1 MAEKINVGKF
11 INNLDSE
18 DLSSEKLQGVVGN
31 VYAKAIRDH
40 KTTAKKAEDNLKDKD
55 KETVEFTKSNHDRL
69 KAHKNKPE
77 KDLNKDD
84 APVKDKVVK
93 EINESF
99 SIKDFKKQWAEYKKS
114 GSSDELEFG
123 DWYYQFD
130 VDFDKGTIFAG
141 EPHKDIMGWS
151 ISRDFEI
158 KLDPSVDIYGN
169 ISKLHDYIETKRKG
183 VKESKK
189 QRSPFRKVNES
200 HDCKRNYKNVRFASQ
215 EIEKKGY
222 SHAEANDIALK
233 LFDDIEGDTQRSLE
247 WHLEKILPKEEFDK
261 EYPRN
266 ESLKEDTFAV
276 RLKNDTADVRYEF
289 VKASDEE
296 DARRQLDKK
305 FSKKGW
311 KVTDIGVADPKA
323 TNPYDALK
331 KESKSVAESKK
342 TVGNKK
348 LTEAKTFQ
356 PMTLREYG
364 KKFLDGYLD
373 TDVYDTEIDMG
384 VAFVFDCDEE
394 PTDNYEKFL
403 SILADNVMVKDA
415 FNDGA
420 LTCDFSGFY
429 KPYNDKINDWYK
441 KNGGHQEFEG
451 EEGYYDLV
459 LATEGLVSGSYS
471 EEDYKE
477 LCDIFKTK
485 VESKN
490 IVEAPIPRNATKIK
504 VGGKEFTKE
513 KDWVDGNRVHVSPK
527 DIKRLYGDDVEVLET
542 DPNYK
547 SKRTKEVKVLQGNY
561 GYGWDD
567 LVEYDKEDSAELKQD
582 LRSYRE
588 NERNAQFRVITRRV
602 PLGEEKLSEGAKP
615 SELWYNKKEVL
626 NNIWGLVCEGDDRL
640 EDIRYIFESGLLK
653 PNEFRYDGWGAKHS
667 LIMGALRNG
676 NYKAAEL
683 LKSLGEK
690 ILKSEVEEYKDLMA
704 RKVYSDETTRDAL
717 DEAKSSKKLI
727 YTIGDRFVAHQ
738 LDGVTSPF
746 NREFDA
752 AKKYRDVS
760 NDPNF
765 KHGSIGCKGKSY
777 KAGVNQWVKDVEP
790 TEFMVWTKKENP
802 SWKDDVLDVYYRKET
817 VNESKELTE
826 GKKIDLYVN
835 GEYVCSSTRY
845 KKVKD
850 FVDAVKKDG
859 KVTYAGLD
867 NNGKLS
873 DKVTKTIKDT
883 DKVVGRIVTESKK
896 LTEEVH
902 DGDMFEIFGLQF
914 SLTWLDHTGDEPD
927 EFAIV
932 CDSIPNDYDNEPT
945 WIGKTVS
952 KDATEKE
959 IKELCKDW
967 IYDQPEETFKDFEV
981 VNELPDG
988 TWFFADEETMDS
1000 LKKEFGKNMEWLPH
1014 ENMWQLYRP
1023 KEKMKTDVDE
1033 LPWDPWEK
1041 ELDYAERNY
1050 GPDESL
1056 KEAINPKFQAFYD
1069 KVNSDRQLAKQ
1080 VDYLYS
1086 KVLKTLHYDM
1096 DEIRKEVK
1104 NRALEDKV
1112 AEILEH
1118 ASLISD
1124 QPNSKVAKE
1133 LNALLDESLKEDAD
1147 YWNGKQPT
1155 TQKELEDKI
1164 KSLQKNHSFQ
1174 FNGFEIYNNG
1184 DKFEYFHNSM
1194 EKKYSKSP
1202 KAVAKQ
1208 VFNFKY
1214 RDDLTEDLSKIQEE
1228 QTMKLV
1234 RLLGKGLITKQEFE
1248 QKLYGII
1255 DEGSKL
1261 VRAPMF
1267 KNIKIKDFY
1276 TDNYPEDDLGEE
1288 INDTVTVD
1296 DVVDTL
1302 NNGGDLYKLIGVTDS
1317 LVRER
1322 LFEFIADI
1330 CNTKYDRVYNKWLEE
1345 GLVETG
1351 RKFLIESQTQEI
1363 EQIMNRLKKEFG
1375 PEIEAKMDEFVN
1387 LPENSKKVWKSGYK
1401 IIPDEEIEKDYEIT
1415 YFQTPE
1421 HEPMYARKSDGS
1433 YARYGQVL
1441 DYSDIFY
1448 TEEGWNKFEKW
1459 LNDQGI
1465 FDTSTHFAI
1474 SKFDNWPDGY
1484 WSTDTERFST
1494 VDGAKRVADRKFK
1507 SADVVKIEDDRTH
1520 FGTAN
1525 GETVR
1530 FKGKWMTE
1538 DDFFKLRNSKKA

>member
-84 APVKDKVVK
+84 TPVEDKVVK
-93 EINESF
+93 DINESVEDE
-99 SIKDFKKQWAEYKKS
+99 IAKKQKQMRKISKRLDDMTAKNPDAEHTLKFRR
-114 GSSDELEFG
+114 LEA
-123 DWYYQFD
+123 DMESL
-130 VDFDKGTIFAG
+130 A
-141 EPHKDIMGWS
+141 
-151 ISRDFEI
+151 FEI
-158 KLDPSVDIYGN
+158 EELKSKSV
-169 ISKLHDYIETKRKG
+169 E
-183 VKESKK
+183 ESKK

-247 WHLEKILPKEEFDK
+247 WHLEKILPKEDFDK
-261 EYPRN
+261 EYSRN

-276 RLKNDTADVRYEF
+276 RLKDDTTGITRYEF
-289 VKASDEE
+289 VKATDEE

-331 KESKSVAESKK
+331 KENLIEDADGGNLVVKGVTVTGVKDKNTTSVVVPEGIRYIGKAAFYKCTKLKEIKLPETLEGIESDAFAYCTSLEQLEIPKKVQYINTGAFAQCPSLKVLKLPAKFTKGDLNSRGIGFNTNPKIVAESKK

-403 SILADNVMVKDA
+403 SILADNVVVKDA
-415 FNDGA
+415 FNDGD

-429 KPYNDKINDWYK
+429 KPYNDKINEWYK

-485 VESKN
+485 VESKKVN
-490 IVEAPIPRNATKIK
+490 EASYRGLAYYEYK
-504 VGGKEFTKE
+504 GC
-513 KDWVDGNRVHVSPK
+513 HVRETPSCFVVTNE
-527 DIKRLYGDDVEVLET
+527 YGTTIGQSQTRYGAEGIIDDYV
-542 DPNYK
+542 NK
-547 SKRTKEVKVLQGNY
+547 
-561 GYGWDD
+561 
-567 LVEYDKEDSAELKQD
+567 KEDKKVESKELTEGKKID
-582 LRSYRE
+582 LYVNGEYVCSSTKYK
-588 NERNAQFRVITRRV
+588 RVKDFVDAVKKDGKVTYAG
-602 PLGEEKLSEGAKP
+602 LDNKGKLSNNVTKTIKDTDKVVGRIVTESKKLKEGAKP
-615 SELWYNKKEVL
+615 SELWYNKKEAL

-653 PNEFRYDGWGAKHS
+653 PNEFRYDGWGDKHS

-676 NYKAAEL
+676 NYKTAEL
-683 LKSLGEK
+683 LKFLGEK

-752 AKKYRDVS
+752 SKKYRDIS

-817 VNESKELTE
+817 VNESK
-826 GKKIDLYVN
+826 
-835 GEYVCSSTRY
+835 
-845 KKVKD
+845 
-850 FVDAVKKDG
+850 
-859 KVTYAGLD
+859 
-867 NNGKLS
+867 
-873 DKVTKTIKDT
+873 
-883 DKVVGRIVTESKK
+883 K

-902 DGDMFEIFGLQF
+902 DGDMFEFFGLQF

-945 WIGKTVS
+945 WIGKTVG

-959 IKELCKDW
+959 IKEICWDW

-988 TWFFADEETMDS
+988 TWFFADEETVDS

-1023 KEKMKTDVDE
+1023 KEKMKADVDE
-1033 LPWDPWEK
+1033 LPWDPWGK
-1041 ELDYAERNY
+1041 ELDYVERNY

-1056 KEAINPKFQAFYD
+1056 IESKKLIETPEY
-1069 KVNSDRQLAKQ
+1069 Q
-1080 VDYLYS
+1080 VDGKLVQELPGDITVRNEKGKLIG
-1086 KVLKTLHYDM
+1086 KVDTHDDAVDLIKDKDSTDNEEKLKLKKRIDFLT
-1096 DEIRKEVK
+1096 KEKIKLKREVRSTD
-1104 NRALEDKV
+1104 NNYIQQNELDD
-1112 AEILEH
+1112 IEH
-1118 ASLISD
+1118 EL
-1124 QPNSKVAKE
+1124 KE
-1133 LNALLDESLKEDAD
+1133 LKNKLQKLESLK
-1147 YWNGKQPT
+1147 
-1155 TQKELEDKI
+1155 
-1164 KSLQKNHSFQ
+1164 
-1174 FNGFEIYNNG
+1174 
-1184 DKFEYFHNSM
+1184 
-1194 EKKYSKSP
+1194 
-1202 KAVAKQ
+1202 
-1208 VFNFKY
+1208 
-1214 RDDLTEDLSKIQEE
+1214 EDLSKIQEE

-1261 VRAPMF
+1261 VRVPMF

-1288 INDTVTVD
+1288 INDAVTVD

-1330 CNTKYDRVYNKWLEE
+1330 CNTKYDNVYKKWLEE

-1363 EQIMNRLKKEFG
+1363 EGIMNRLKKDFG

-1401 IIPDEEIEKDYEIT
+1401 IIPDEEIERDYEIT

-1421 HEPMYARKSDGS
+1421 HEPMYAMKKDGRDH
-1433 YARYGQVL
+1433 ARYGQVL

-1484 WSTDTERFST
+1484 WSTDIERFST
-1494 VDGAKRVADRKFK
+1494 VDGAKRFADKKFK

-1538 DDFFKLRNSKKA
+1538 DDFFKLRNSGKA

>member
-84 APVKDKVVK
+84 TPVEDKVVK
-93 EINESF
+93 DINESVEDE
-99 SIKDFKKQWAEYKKS
+99 IAKKQKQMHKIAKRLDDMTAKNPDAEHTLKFRR
-114 GSSDELEFG
+114 LEA
-123 DWYYQFD
+123 DMESL
-130 VDFDKGTIFAG
+130 A
-141 EPHKDIMGWS
+141 
-151 ISRDFEI
+151 FEI
-158 KLDPSVDIYGN
+158 EELKSKSV
-169 ISKLHDYIETKRKG
+169 E
-183 VKESKK
+183 ESKK

-222 SHAEANDIALK
+222 SHEEANDIALK

-261 EYPRN
+261 ENHKN
-266 ESLKEDTFAV
+266 EALKENTFAA

-289 VKASDEE
+289 VKATDEE

-342 TVGNKK
+342 KVGNKK

-403 SILADNVMVKDA
+403 SILADNVVVKDA
-415 FNDGA
+415 FKDGA

-429 KPYNDKINDWYK
+429 KPYNDKINDWYR

-459 LATEGLVSGSYS
+459 LATEGLVAGYYS

-477 LCDIFKTK
+477 LCDIFTSKKKMVGESMSIDPSNIYRELAKTLPANDLDHHNSDLYVRK
-485 VESKN
+485 TPKSTEIINKLTNKSLLSTFKDNIDGDIWYELPFCYTPYFGESK
-490 IVEAPIPRNATKIK
+490 ELT
-504 VGGKEFTKE
+504 E
-513 KDWVDGNRVHVSPK
+513 KNGFLK
-527 DIKRLYGDDVEVLET
+527 
-542 DPNYK
+542 NYK
-547 SKRTKEVKVLQGNY
+547 GCKIIETPSSFVVTNEHGLTIGESKTISGAEGII
-561 GYGWDD
+561 DD
-567 LVEYDKEDSAELKQD
+567 YV
-582 LRSYRE
+582 
-588 NERNAQFRVITRRV
+588 
-602 PLGEEKLSEGAKP
+602 
-615 SELWYNKKEVL
+615 NKKE
-626 NNIWGLVCEGDDRL
+626 
-640 EDIRYIFESGLLK
+640 
-653 PNEFRYDGWGAKHS
+653 
-667 LIMGALRNG
+667 
-676 NYKAAEL
+676 
-683 LKSLGEK
+683 
-690 ILKSEVEEYKDLMA
+690 
-704 RKVYSDETTRDAL
+704 
-717 DEAKSSKKLI
+717 SKK
-727 YTIGDRFVAHQ
+727 V
-738 LDGVTSPF
+738 
-746 NREFDA
+746 
-752 AKKYRDVS
+752 
-760 NDPNF
+760 
-765 KHGSIGCKGKSY
+765 
-777 KAGVNQWVKDVEP
+777 
-790 TEFMVWTKKENP
+790 
-802 SWKDDVLDVYYRKET
+802 
-817 VNESKELTE
+817 ESKELTE

-896 LTEEVH
+896 LSEAKSSKKLIYTIGDRFVAHQLDGVTSPFNREFDASKKYRDISNDPNFKHGSIGCKGKSYKAGVNQWVKDVEPTEFMVWTKKENPSWKDDVLDVYYKKETVNESKKLTEEVH
-902 DGDMFEIFGLQF
+902 DGDMLEFFGLQF

-945 WIGKTVS
+945 WIGKIVG

-959 IKELCKDW
+959 IKKLCWDW

-988 TWFFADEETMDS
+988 TWFFADEETVDS

-1023 KEKMKTDVDE
+1023 KEKMKADVDE

-1056 KEAINPKFQAFYD
+1056 VESDKLVETPITGSGQEIAQTAEAKNI
-1069 KVNSDRQLAKQ
+1069 LAN
-1080 VDYLYS
+1080 V
-1086 KVLKTLHYDM
+1086 
-1096 DEIRKEVK
+1096 
-1104 NRALEDKV
+1104 RALIK
-1112 AEILEH
+1112 ARKP
-1118 ASLISD
+1118 ISSSAD
-1124 QPNSKVAKE
+1124 LLE
-1133 LNALLDESLKEDAD
+1133 LNMKEDSSDFGLAYHVRKGTSVSGVLDAYEKSIDLIDTTYRGTPENNRIIDNLRNQLQGLRQVVANTQTTKESLE
-1147 YWNGKQPT
+1147 
-1155 TQKELEDKI
+1155 
-1164 KSLQKNHSFQ
+1164 
-1174 FNGFEIYNNG
+1174 
-1184 DKFEYFHNSM
+1184 
-1194 EKKYSKSP
+1194 
-1202 KAVAKQ
+1202 
-1208 VFNFKY
+1208 
-1214 RDDLTEDLSKIQEE
+1214 EDLSKIQEE

-1234 RLLGKGLITKQEFE
+1234 KLLGKGLITKQEFE
-1248 QKLYGII
+1248 QRLYGII

-1302 NNGGDLYKLIGVTDS
+1302 NNGGDLYKLVGVTDS
-1317 LVRER
+1317 VVRER

-1330 CNTKYDRVYNKWLEE
+1330 CNTKYDNVYKKWLEE

-1363 EQIMNRLKKEFG
+1363 EGIMNRLKKDFG
-1375 PEIEAKMDEFVN
+1375 PEIEAKMEFVN

-1401 IIPDEEIEKDYEIT
+1401 IIPDEEIERDYEIT

-1421 HEPMYARKSDGS
+1421 HEPMYAMKKDGRDH
-1433 YARYGQVL
+1433 ARYGQVL

-1494 VDGAKRVADRKFK
+1494 VDGAKRVADKKFK

-1538 DDFFKLRNSKKA
+1538 DDFFKLRNSEKA

>member
-31 VYAKAIRDH
+31 VYAKAIKDH

-77 KDLNKDD
+77 KDLNKDG
-84 APVKDKVVK
+84 APVEDKVVK

-169 ISKLHDYIETKRKG
+169 ISKLYDYIETKRRG

-222 SHAEANDIALK
+222 SHQEANDIALK

-289 VKASDEE
+289 VKATDEE

-403 SILADNVMVKDA
+403 SILADNVVVKDA
-415 FNDGA
+415 FNDGD

-477 LCDIFKTK
+477 LCDIFTSKKNLVGESLIKESAEKIQPGNIYSVLVKELPAEDIDHHYSDLYVRKTPK
-485 VESKN
+485 STEIVNRLTTKSLLSTFKDNIDGDIWYELPFCYTPFFGESK
-490 IVEAPIPRNATKIK
+490 ELTETPIPRNATKIK

-527 DIKRLYGDDVEVLET
+527 DIKRFYGDDVEVLET

-653 PNEFRYDGWGAKHS
+653 PNEFRYDRWGAKHS

-752 AKKYRDVS
+752 AKKYRDIS

-817 VNESKELTE
+817 VNESKKLTE

-845 KKVKD
+845 KRVKD

-896 LTEEVH
+896 LKEERRSRKA
-902 DGDMFEIFGLQF
+902 L
-914 SLTWLDHTGDEPD
+914 
-927 EFAIV
+927 A
-932 CDSIPNDYDNEPT
+932 
-945 WIGKTVS
+945 
-952 KDATEKE
+952 
-959 IKELCKDW
+959 
-967 IYDQPEETFKDFEV
+967 
-981 VNELPDG
+981 
-988 TWFFADEETMDS
+988 
-1000 LKKEFGKNMEWLPH
+1000 
-1014 ENMWQLYRP
+1014 
-1023 KEKMKTDVDE
+1023 
-1033 LPWDPWEK
+1033 
-1041 ELDYAERNY
+1041 
-1050 GPDESL
+1050 DESL
-1056 KEAINPKFQAFYD
+1056 DFEYTVRDAQGNVINGFSTKREAVKCAKNDSNAQWVEYEEFDKETGEPFFSEVVWGE
-1069 KVNSDRQLAKQ
+1069 KV
-1080 VDYLYS
+1080 
-1086 KVLKTLHYDM
+1086 
-1096 DEIRKEVK
+1096 E
-1104 NRALEDKV
+1104 
-1112 AEILEH
+1112 
-1118 ASLISD
+1118 
-1124 QPNSKVAKE
+1124 
-1133 LNALLDESLKEDAD
+1133 ESLK
-1147 YWNGKQPT
+1147 
-1155 TQKELEDKI
+1155 
-1164 KSLQKNHSFQ
+1164 
-1174 FNGFEIYNNG
+1174 
-1184 DKFEYFHNSM
+1184 
-1194 EKKYSKSP
+1194 
-1202 KAVAKQ
+1202 
-1208 VFNFKY
+1208 
-1214 RDDLTEDLSKIQEE
+1214 EDLSKIQEE

-1255 DEGSKL
+1255 EPKL

-1267 KNIKIKDFY
+1267 KDTKIKDFY
-1276 TDNYPEDDLGEE
+1276 TDNYPTDDLGEE
-1288 INDTVTVD
+1288 INDTVTVQ
-1296 DVVDTL
+1296 DVVDLL
-1302 NNGGDLYKLIGVTDS
+1302 NDGRGDDFYSLIGVSDS
-1317 LVRER
+1317 VVRER
-1322 LFEFIADI
+1322 VLAFIADA
-1330 CNTKYDRVYNKWLEE
+1330 CGVKYDVVYKKWLGEDLNKKSNQPITEARYNDMVFKGQHIASVDLYSTGCSEDDIKKREE
-1345 GLVETG
+1345 SGGHYEIDLDNKVFTKVQGNHFLGHYFIETYPRDTWKEVE
-1351 RKFLIESQTQEI
+1351 QTAKN
-1363 EQIMNRLKKEFG
+1363 IMSGGGFREVSN
-1375 PEIEAKMDEFVN
+1375 DEY
-1387 LPENSKKVWKSGYK
+1387 LDIQSKWENSKK
-1401 IIPDEEIEKDYEIT
+1401 
-1415 YFQTPE
+1415 
-1421 HEPMYARKSDGS
+1421 
-1433 YARYGQVL
+1433 
-1441 DYSDIFY
+1441 
-1448 TEEGWNKFEKW
+1448 
-1459 LNDQGI
+1459 
-1465 FDTSTHFAI
+1465 
-1474 SKFDNWPDGY
+1474 
-1484 WSTDTERFST
+1484 
-1494 VDGAKRVADRKFK
+1494 
-1507 SADVVKIEDDRTH
+1507 
-1520 FGTAN
+1520 
-1525 GETVR
+1525 
-1530 FKGKWMTE
+1530 
-1538 DDFFKLRNSKKA
+1538 